1 MRWSE
6 PARCP
11 VGRRSDV
18 ICERSFDCIVRI
30 FPDFT
35 NAWSVVVLLPVLRLA
50 VVWQRGIFVKFVCL
64 GRFSSDSGAE
74 NEQES
79 ELSSYSV
86 ISARFPSQDD
96 SLHLAG
102 CINAVSAAMIDMIR
116 NLVFITEHKITHNLQ
131 IFNQTMSCN
140 KFFILIAR
148 VRPAPSAAGL
158 FL

>member
-1 MRWSE
+1 M
-6 PARCP
+6 
-11 VGRRSDV
+11 
-18 ICERSFDCIVRI
+18 
-30 FPDFT
+30 
-35 NAWSVVVLLPVLRLA
+35 VVLLPVLRLA

-86 ISARFPSQDD
+86 ISARFTSLDD
-96 SLHLAG
+96 SLHSPS
-102 CINAVSAAMIDMIR
+102 CVNAVSAAMIDMIR

-140 KFFILIAR
+140 KFLIHIAR
-148 VRPAPSAAGL
+148 VRPAPFVAGL
-158 FL
+158 FLQVADSQLLTYRGSARIYAQVNIISIV